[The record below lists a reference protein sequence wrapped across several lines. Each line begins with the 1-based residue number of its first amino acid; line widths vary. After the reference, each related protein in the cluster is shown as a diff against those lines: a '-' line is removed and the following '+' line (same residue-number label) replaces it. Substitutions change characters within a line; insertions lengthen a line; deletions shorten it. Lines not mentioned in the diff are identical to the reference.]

1 MKKIICLII
10 VCVLIL
16 SGCSSNSNHYGL
28 NPDKPVEISI
38 WHYYNG
44 TQNNKFNAMV
54 QSFNE
59 SVGLKEGIKVN
70 ASSLGSINE
79 VGSQVMASLN
89 KEEGAKKM
97 PDIFSAYR
105 DLGYDVNKKNAVV
118 NLKRY
123 LNEEELNYYNE
134 DFIKEGM
141 FDKQLLIF
149 PTSKCS
155 ELLML
160 NKTDWLPF
168 AKATNTTLSEL
179 STWEGLLKVAKRYYE
194 YTDALTATANDGS
207 AFFGRDAFANYMYVG
222 SEQLGSHL
230 FSIKNGKAKVTLDK
244 KIMKKLWDH
253 YYMPYISGYFLSE
266 GKFASD
272 DAKTGDILSYVGSSS
287 SASYFPKEV
296 TIDDNQTHPIES
308 IFLNAPQFMDGK
320 KIVIQQGAG
329 MMVAKSNKK
338 QEYASTLFLKWFTQ
352 AKRNLE
358 FSIDSGYVPVSKE
371 TTNEKNYQSMVK
383 KLDGEYNRN
392 IVVGNTQTIKQF
404 AQNKAFVNDAFDHS
418 FELRKILETSMPNKA
433 KEDRAIVVSRLD
445 KGESLDEILVDYRKE
460 DHFNKWFN
468 EFETQLKECI
478 Q

>member
-1 MKKIICLII
+1 
-10 VCVLIL
+10 
-16 SGCSSNSNHYGL
+16 
-28 NPDKPVEISI
+28 
-38 WHYYNG
+38 
-44 TQNNKFNAMV
+44 
-54 QSFNE
+54 
-59 SVGLKEGIKVN
+59 
-70 ASSLGSINE
+70 
-79 VGSQVMASLN
+79 
-89 KEEGAKKM
+89 
-97 PDIFSAYR
+97 
-105 DLGYDVNKKNAVV
+105 
-118 NLKRY
+118 
-123 LNEEELNYYNE
+123 
-134 DFIKEGM
+134 
-141 FDKQLLIF
+141 
-149 PTSKCS
+149 
-155 ELLML
+155 
-160 NKTDWLPF
+160 
-168 AKATNTTLSEL
+168 
-179 STWEGLLKVAKRYYE
+179 
-194 YTDALTATANDGS
+194 
-207 AFFGRDAFANYMYVG
+207 
-222 SEQLGSHL
+222 L
-230 FSIKNGKAKVTLDK
+230 FSINNGFDFVNLDK
-244 KIMKKLWDH
+244 KILKKLWDH
-253 YYMPYISGYFLSE
+253 YYMPYVSGYFLSE

-296 TIDDNQTHPIES
+296 TIDDTQTHSIES
-308 IFLNAPQFMDGK
+308 IFLNAPQFTDGE

-338 QEYASTLFLKWFTQ
+338 QEYAATLFLKWFTQ

-392 IVVGNTQTIKQF
+392 VVAGNTQTIKQF

>member
-1 MKKIICLII
+1 MKKIISLII
-10 VCVLIL
+10 VCILIL
-16 SGCSSNSNHYGL
+16 SGCSNNQEDYGL

-44 TQNNKFNAMV
+44 TQNNKFNGMV

-59 SVGLKEGIKVN
+59 SVGLKEGIKVT

-105 DLGYDVNKKNAVV
+105 DLGYDVNKKNAAVD
-118 NLKRY
+118 LKKY
-123 LNEEELNYYNE
+123 LSEKELDYYNE

-168 AKATNTTLSEL
+168 AKATNSTIREL

-194 YTDALTATANDGS
+194 YTDDLTATLNDGS

-222 SEQLGSHL
+222 SEQLDSHL
-230 FSIKNGKAKVTLDK
+230 FSIENGKAKVTLDK
-244 KIMKKLWDH
+244 KIIKKLWDH
-253 YYMPYISGYFLSE
+253 YYMPYVSGYFLSE

-296 TIDDNQTHPIES
+296 TIDDTQTHSIES
-308 IFLNAPQFMDGK
+308 IFLNAPQFTDGE

-338 QEYASTLFLKWFTQ
+338 QEYAATLFLKWFTQ

-392 IVVGNTQTIKQF
+392 VVAGNTQTIKQF

-418 FELRKILETSMPNKA
+418 FELRKVLETSMPNKA